1 MENRTLAS
9 PCTVPKPPPTPGFF
23 GRYQA
28 AIDQAMRAELR
39 PHGAPLYNTLRYYL
53 GWVDTEGNF
62 DPQPAGKRV
71 RPTLCLLACEAAGG
85 DPANALPAAVSLE
98 FVHNFSLV
106 HDDIEDGDRMRH
118 HRPTAWAVWGVPI
131 AVESG
136 NAFVCVADLAV
147 QGLTERGVSR
157 AVAVMVGHTIADHY
171 LRMVEGQYLDI
182 SFESRLDVSVDEYL
196 GMIRRKTGALIEC
209 SVYAGAL
216 IGGCRGDAKAVV
228 DSLRTVGRSLG
239 YVFQIRDDVLGVW
252 GGQETGKPVGAD
264 IERKKKSL
272 PAVHALEHARGP
284 AREEIRN
291 IYGKERIEGAD
302 LERVLEIMD
311 DIGTRSYCDS
321 LALQH
326 WQTAKSVLESAKLG
340 EENMANGTARDF
352 IELGEFLLS
361 RQS

>member
-1 MENRTLAS
+1 MPA
-9 PCTVPKPPPTPGFF
+9 FF

-28 AIDQAMRAELR
+28 AIDQAMRTELR
-39 PHGAPLYNTLRYYL
+39 PHTLPLYTTLRYYL
-53 GWVDTEGNF
+53 GWVDTEGNY

-85 DPANALPAAVSLE
+85 DPEDALPAAVSLE

-106 HDDIEDGDRMRH
+106 HDDIEDGDRTRR

-131 AVESG
+131 AVDSG
-136 NAFVCVADLAV
+136 NAFLCAADLAV
-147 QGLTERGVSR
+147 ARLTEREIP
-157 AVAVMVGHTIADHY
+157 AETALVAGHAIAEHY

-182 SFESRLDVSVDEYL
+182 SFESRIDVSVAEYL
-196 GMIRRKTGALIEC
+196 GMIRRKTGALLEC
-209 SVYAGAL
+209 SVYAGAM
-216 IGGCRGDAKAVV
+216 IGSSRRRADTVV
-228 DSLRTVGRSLG
+228 DGLRAVGRELG

-272 PAVHALEHARGP
+272 PAIHALEHARG
-284 AREEIRN
+284 AAGQEIRTA
-291 IYGKERIEGAD
+291 YRQERIDGAH

-311 DIGTRSYCDS
+311 DLHTQDYCDS
-321 LALQH
+321 LARQH
-326 WQTAKSVLESAKLG
+326 WQSAKSMLESSTLG
-340 EENMANGTARDF
+340 DGALAGGTAHDF
-352 IELGEFLLS
+352 TELGEFLLA